1 MNGFLLLDKP
11 AGPSSHTLVQ
21 AVRRQ
26 CRIRRIGHAGTLDP
40 MASGLMVLALGPA
53 TRLIEYLMA
62 QDKTYEASL
71 QLGATT
77 DTQDSSGVLLQQR
90 PVPADLTLERLQA
103 LAKTL
108 VGEISQ
114 VPPMYSALKRDG
126 VPLYRL
132 ARRGEE
138 VERPPR
144 QVRIESFE
152 VLALVGDRV
161 DIRVRCSKGT
171 YIRTLCHDFGEQLG
185 CGACMTALRRTAS
198 GAFSVG
204 DAVTLDRL
212 DPARLPLLTALQS
225 LAHLPRFSL
234 VPAAQLR
241 LINGVAPALA
251 DLQPRDA
258 LPADTG
264 PWLLTDPAGGK
275 LLALVEPDLPAVLD
289 GTPAVPSLRLLKV
302 FPDGL

>member
-1 MNGFLLLDKP
+1 
-11 AGPSSHTLVQ
+11 
-21 AVRRQ
+21 
-26 CRIRRIGHAGTLDP
+26 

-103 LAKTL
+103 LAATL
-108 VGEISQ
+108 VGAISQ

-185 CGACMTALRRTAS
+185 CGACMSALRRTAS

-212 DPARLPLLTALQS
+212 DPARLPLLTALQA

-241 LINGVAPALA
+241 LTNGVAPALA
-251 DLQPRDA
+251 DLQPQDA
-258 LPADTG
+258 LPADAG
-264 PWLLTDPAGGK
+264 PWLLTDPAGTK
-275 LLALVEPDLPAVLD
+275 LLALVEPDLPAELD
-289 GTPAVPSLRLLKV
+289 GTPVEPSLRLLKV